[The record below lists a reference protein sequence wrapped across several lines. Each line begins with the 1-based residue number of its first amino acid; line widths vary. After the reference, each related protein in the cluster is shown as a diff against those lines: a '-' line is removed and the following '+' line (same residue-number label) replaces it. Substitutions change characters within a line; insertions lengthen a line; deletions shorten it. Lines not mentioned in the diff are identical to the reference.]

1 VILSDLSVKRPVFAT
16 VINLLIITFGI
27 VAFLMLPLREYPD
40 IDPPIVNISTNYP
53 GASAAIVETKIT
65 QLLED
70 RISGVEGVKTIN
82 SNSRVGRSSIT
93 IEFNLDRDIDAATN
107 DVRDRISRALNNLP
121 EQAEPPEVSKANDDE
136 NVIVW
141 FVLQSE
147 TMSTLE
153 LTDYANR
160 YIVDRF
166 AVVDG
171 VARVQVGGGRTY
183 AMKIRLNRVSM
194 AARNI
199 TVQDIESTLRDENV
213 ELPAGRIESID
224 RDFSIRVERSYLS
237 EQDFANM
244 VISHSQSNTEGSAN
258 GSSQNNAQSKS
269 VVRLGDVAEVFIGA
283 QDDENMF
290 RGNGKNMVGLGVIKQ
305 SKANTLDVVKSAR
318 KEMVTIRSSL
328 PIGTTIT
335 NSYDSSVFIQ
345 GSIDEV
351 YNTLIIA
358 MLMVVLVIFLFLGN
372 VRATLIPAVTV
383 PVALIGSMM
392 ALSWFGFSINLLT
405 LLALV
410 LAIGLVVDDAIVVL
424 ENIYRRIE
432 NGQPPLMAAYEG
444 GREVAFAVIAT
455 TLVLVAVFVPL
466 VFLSGNMGRLFT
478 EFAIAI
484 AAAVVFSSLTA
495 LSLTPMLCSKMLK
508 HKERSSSFGQKLDH
522 AFSRF
527 EAAYG
532 RALKNSIQ
540 QPLLIIL
547 VLALS
552 LAAVFLLFNKLPAE
566 YTPKEDRGN
575 FFLIMQGA
583 EGASHESNVKNMHKI
598 EEKLLGYQEQGEL
611 DRVLVRVPGFGGTG
625 GIAIVGLPQWDKRS
639 IDTFSFIN
647 KINGDV
653 QSVTDVRAF
662 AIMRRGIGGGGGSNA
677 PVSFVLQ
684 GNTFAELAQWRDILI
699 TEAQKNP
706 NLSNI
711 NSDYQETYPQ
721 LLVQI
726 DRERAYDLGVP
737 VGDIA
742 ETLETM
748 LGQRRVTTFVDRGEE
763 YDVIVEGDEKQFQSP
778 ADIDNLYVRSRTTD
792 KLIPLSNLLNI
803 GENATSSKLNRY
815 NRLRS
820 ITITANLADG
830 YALGEALDFLVD
842 VTKNKLPEHVQIDYK
857 GESLLLK
864 ESGSSILFV
873 FLLALLITYLVL
885 AAQFESFIHPFV
897 ILLTVPLA
905 LVGALAGL
913 ELMGMSLNI
922 YSQIGIVMLIGLAAK
937 NGILI
942 VEFANQ
948 LRDKGIAFEEAL
960 ISASQQRLRPIVMTT
975 FTTVT
980 SAIPL
985 VLAVGPGAESR
996 MVIGVVIFA
1005 GVSLASVFTLFIVPG
1020 AYYWLCR
1027 NTGSPQA
1034 ISDEIDQLEQGSN
1047 Y

>member
-1 VILSDLSVKRPVFAT
+1 MILSDLSVKRPVFAT

-40 IDPPIVNISTNYP
+40 IDPPIVSITTAYP

-65 QLLED
+65 QVLED

-82 SNSRVGRSSIT
+82 SNSRVGRSNIT
-93 IEFNLDRDIDAATN
+93 IEFDLNRDIDAATN
-107 DVRDRISRALNNLP
+107 DVRDRISRALRSLP
-121 EQAEPPEVSKANDDE
+121 EQADPPQVFKANDDE

-147 TMSTLE
+147 TMTTLE

-171 VARVQVGGGRTY
+171 VARVRVGGGRTY
-183 AMKIRLNRVSM
+183 AMKILLNRQAM

-199 TVQDIESTLRDENV
+199 TVDDIESTLREENI

-224 RDFSIRVERSYLS
+224 RDFSIRVERSYLT

-244 VISHSQSNTEGSAN
+244 VISRSD
-258 GSSQNNAQSKS
+258 NNAL
-269 VVRLGDVAEVFIGA
+269 VRLSDVAQVFVGA

-305 SKANTLDVVKSAR
+305 SKANTLEVVKLAR
-318 KEMVTIRSSL
+318 KEMLAIRDAL
-328 PIGTTIT
+328 PMGTTIT

-358 MLMVVLVIFLFLGN
+358 MLMVILVIFLFLGN
-372 VRATLIPAVTV
+372 VRATLIPAITV

-432 NGQPPLMAAYEG
+432 QGQTPLLAAYHG

-466 VFLSGNMGRLFT
+466 VFLSGNVGRLFT

-495 LSLTPMLCSKMLK
+495 LSLTPMMCSKMLK
-508 HKERSSSFGQKLDH
+508 HRERSSSFGQVLDKGF
-522 AFSRF
+522 ARI

-532 RALKNSIQ
+532 RALSQSIH
-540 QPLLIIL
+540 QPVLIVLIL
-547 VLALS
+547 AVALF
-552 LAAVFLLFNKLPAE
+552 AVQMLFKQLPTE

-575 FFLIMQGA
+575 MFLIMQGA
-583 EGASHESNVKNMHKI
+583 EGASYENNVKNMQQI
-598 EEKLLGYQEQGEL
+598 EEKLLAYQARGDL
-611 DRVLVRVPGFGGTG
+611 DRVIVRVPGFGGTG
-625 GIAIVGLPQWDKRS
+625 GIAIIGMPDWGERN
-639 IDTFSFIN
+639 IGTFEFIN
-647 KINGDV
+647 KINAEM
-653 QSVTDVRAF
+653 QSITDVRAF
-662 AIMRRGIGGGGGSNA
+662 ALMRRGIGGGGGSNA

-684 GNTFAELAQWRDILI
+684 GNTYSELARWRDIVI
-699 TEAQKNP
+699 KEAQKNP
-706 NLSNI
+706 NLSAI
-711 NSDYQETYPQ
+711 NSDYKETYPQ
-721 LLVQI
+721 LMVQI
-726 DRERAYDLGVP
+726 DRDRAYDLGVP

-742 ETLETM
+742 KTLETM

-763 YDVIVEGDEKQFQSP
+763 YDVVVEGDETQYSSP
-778 ADIDNLYVRSRTTD
+778 ADIDNVYVRSRTSNE
-792 KLIPLSNLLNI
+792 LIPLANLLTVS
-803 GENATSSKLNRY
+803 ENATSSRLNRY

-820 ITITANLADG
+820 VTITANLADG
-830 YALGEALDFLVD
+830 YALGDALDFLND
-842 VTKNKLPEHVQIDYK
+842 VVAANLPEEVQIDYK
-857 GESLLLK
+857 GQSLLLK
-864 ESGSSILFV
+864 DSGNSMLMV

-885 AAQFESFIHPFV
+885 SAQFESFIHPFV

-948 LRDKGIAFEEAL
+948 LRDKGVAFEQAL
-960 ISASQQRLRPIVMTT
+960 IQASQQRLRPIVMTT

-985 VLAVGPGAESR
+985 VLASGPGAESR

-1005 GVSLASVFTLFIVPG
+1005 GVSLASIFTLFIVPG

-1034 ISDEIDQLEQGSN
+1034 IANEITKQEQHETAMK
-1047 Y
+1047 

>member
-1 VILSDLSVKRPVFAT
+1 MILSDLSVKRPVFAT
-16 VINLLIITFGI
+16 VINLLIVTFGI

-40 IDPPIVNISTNYP
+40 IDPPIVNISTNYS

-70 RISGVEGVKTIN
+70 RISGIEGVKTIN

-93 IEFNLDRDIDAATN
+93 IEFNLDRDIDSATN

-121 EQAEPPEVSKANDDE
+121 EQADPPEVSKANDDE
-136 NVIVW
+136 STIVW
-141 FVLQSE
+141 FVLQSD

-171 VARVQVGGGRTY
+171 VARIQVGGGRTY
-183 AMKIRLNRVSM
+183 AMKIRLNRASM

-199 TVQDIESTLRDENV
+199 TVQDIESTLRDENI

-237 EQDFANM
+237 EQDFASM
-244 VISHSQSNTEGSAN
+244 VINHSETN
-258 GSSQNNAQSKS
+258 S
-269 VVRLGDVAEVFIGA
+269 VVRLGDVAEVFVGA

-305 SKANTLDVVKSAR
+305 SKANTLDVVRAAR
-318 KEMVTIRSSL
+318 NEMIAIRSSL
-328 PIGTTIT
+328 PVGTTIT

-358 MLMVVLVIFLFLGN
+358 MMMVVLVIFLFLGN
-372 VRATLIPAVTV
+372 VRATLIPAITV

-432 NGQPPLMAAYEG
+432 NGQTPLMAAYEG
-444 GREVAFAVIAT
+444 GREVAFAVVAT

-495 LSLTPMLCSKMLK
+495 LSLTPMMCSKMLK
-508 HKERSSSFGQKLDH
+508 HRERSSSFGQKLDR
-522 AFSRF
+522 AFARI

-532 RALKNSIQ
+532 RALANSIH
-540 QPLLIIL
+540 QPILILL

-552 LAAVFLLFNKLPAE
+552 LGAVFLLFNKLPSE

-583 EGASHESNVKNMHKI
+583 EGASYESNVKNMHKI

-625 GIAIVGLPQWDKRS
+625 GIAIVGLPEWDKRS
-639 IDTFSFIN
+639 VDTFSFIN
-647 KINGDV
+647 KINRDV

-684 GNTFAELAQWRDILI
+684 GNTFEELAQWRDILI
-699 TEAQKNP
+699 SEAQKNP

-763 YDVIVEGDEKQFQSP
+763 YDVIVEGDEKQYQSP
-778 ADIDNLYVRSRTTD
+778 TDIDNLYVRSRTTN

-803 GENATSSKLNRY
+803 GENATSSRLNRY

-820 ITITANLADG
+820 ITVTANLADG
-830 YALGEALDFLVD
+830 YALGDALDFLVD
-842 VTKNKLPEHVQIDYK
+842 VTKNKLPEHVQVDYK

-864 ESGSSILFV
+864 ESGNSILFV

-913 ELMGMSLNI
+913 DLMGMSLNI

-960 ISASQQRLRPIVMTT
+960 ISAAQQRLRPIVMTT

-1005 GVSLASVFTLFIVPG
+1005 GVSLASMFTLFIVPG

-1027 NTGSPQA
+1027 KTGSPQA
-1034 ISDEIDQLEQGSN
+1034 IANQIAKQEAQQGH
-1047 Y
+1047 

>member
-1 VILSDLSVKRPVFAT
+1 MILSDLSVKRPVFAT

-40 IDPPIVNISTNYP
+40 IDPPVVNISTSYP

-65 QLLED
+65 KLLED

-93 IEFNLDRDIDAATN
+93 IEFNLDRNIDAATN
-107 DVRDRISRALNNLP
+107 DVRDRVSRALNNLP
-121 EQAEPPEVSKANDDE
+121 EQSEPPEVSKANDDE

-141 FVLQSE
+141 FVLQSD
-147 TMSTLE
+147 TMSSLE

-183 AMKIRLNRVSM
+183 AMKIRLNRASM
-194 AARNI
+194 AARSI
-199 TVQDIESTLRDENV
+199 TVQDIESTLRDENI
-213 ELPAGRIESID
+213 ELPAGRIESVD

-244 VISHSQSNTEGSAN
+244 VITHSD
-258 GSSQNNAQSKS
+258 SKS
-269 VVRLGDVAEVFIGA
+269 LVRLGDVAQVFVGA

-305 SKANTLDVVKSAR
+305 SKANTLEVVKSAR
-318 KEMVTIRSSL
+318 KEMITIRDSL
-328 PIGTTIT
+328 PVGTTIT

-358 MLMVVLVIFLFLGN
+358 MMMVVLVIFLFLGN
-372 VRATLIPAVTV
+372 VRATLIPAITV

-432 NGQPPLMAAYEG
+432 KGQTPLMAAYEG
-444 GREVAFAVIAT
+444 GREVAFAVVAT

-466 VFLSGNMGRLFT
+466 VFLSGNVGRLFT

-495 LSLTPMLCSKMLK
+495 LSLTPMMCSKMLK
-508 HKERSSSFGQKLDH
+508 HRERSSSFGQILDRVF
-522 AFSRF
+522 ARI
-527 EAAYG
+527 EAGYG
-532 RALKNSIQ
+532 RALANAIH
-540 QPLLIIL
+540 QPMLIII
-547 VLALS
+547 VLTLS
-552 LAAVFLLFNKLPAE
+552 LGAVYLLFNKVPSE

-583 EGASHESNVKNMHKI
+583 EGASYESNVKNMHQI
-598 EEKLLGYQEQGEL
+598 EEKLLDYQEQGEL
-611 DRVLVRVPGFGGTG
+611 DRVLVRVPGFGGSG
-625 GIAIVGLPQWDKRS
+625 GIAIVGLPEWDKRS
-639 IDTFSFIN
+639 VDTFSFIN
-647 KINGDV
+647 KINREV

-662 AIMRRGIGGGGGSNA
+662 AIMRRGIRGGGGSNE

-684 GNTFAELAQWRDILI
+684 GNTFEELAQWRDILI
-699 TEAQKNP
+699 TEAEKNP

-711 NSDYQETYPQ
+711 NSDYKETYPQ

-742 ETLETM
+742 KTLETM

-778 ADIDNLYVRSRTTD
+778 TDIDNLYVRSRTTN
-792 KLIPLSNLLNI
+792 KLIPLANLLNI
-803 GENATSSKLNRY
+803 AENATSSRLNRY

-820 ITITANLADG
+820 ITITANLVDG
-830 YALGEALDFLVD
+830 YALGDALNFLVD
-842 VTKNKLPEHVQIDYK
+842 VTKNKLPEHVQVAYK

-864 ESGSSILFV
+864 ESGNSILFV

-885 AAQFESFIHPFV
+885 AAQFESFVHPFV

-905 LVGALAGL
+905 LVGALTGL

-948 LRDKGIAFEEAL
+948 LRDKGVAFEEAL
-960 ISASQQRLRPIVMTT
+960 ISAAQQRLRPIVMTT
-975 FTTVT
+975 FTSVT

-1005 GVSLASVFTLFIVPG
+1005 GVSLASMFTLFIVPG
-1020 AYYWLCR
+1020 AYYWLCK

-1034 ISDEIDQLEQGSN
+1034 IANEIGELEQQVLPKAQLK
-1047 Y
+1047 

>member
-16 VINLLIITFGI
+16 VLNLLIITFGI

-40 IDPPIVNISTNYP
+40 IDPPIVNISTSYP
-53 GASAAIVETKIT
+53 GASSAIVETKIT

-70 RISGVEGVKTIN
+70 RISGIEGVKTIN

-121 EQAEPPEVSKANDDE
+121 EQADPPEVSKANDDE
-136 NVIVW
+136 SVIVW

-147 TMSTLE
+147 IMSTLE

-171 VARVQVGGGRTY
+171 VARVRVGGGRIY
-183 AMKIRLNRVSM
+183 AMKIRLNRASM
-194 AARNI
+194 AARDI

-213 ELPAGRIESID
+213 ELPAGRIESVD
-224 RDFSIRVERSYLS
+224 RDFSIRVERSYLT

-244 VISHSQSNTEGSAN
+244 VINHSE
-258 GSSQNNAQSKS
+258 SKS

-305 SKANTLDVVKSAR
+305 SKANTLDVVKTAR
-318 KEMVTIRSSL
+318 KEMIAIRDSL
-328 PIGTTIT
+328 PVGTTIT

-432 NGQPPLMAAYEG
+432 NGQAPLMAAYEG

-495 LSLTPMLCSKMLK
+495 LSLTPMMCSKMLK
-508 HKERSSSFGQKLDH
+508 HRERSSSFGQKLDR
-522 AFSRF
+522 AFARF

-532 RALKNSIQ
+532 RALASSIH
-540 QPLLIIL
+540 QPLLIVL
-547 VLALS
+547 VLGLS
-552 LAAVFLLFNKLPAE
+552 LAAVFLLFNKLPSE

-583 EGASHESNVKNMHKI
+583 EGASYESNVKNMHKI
-598 EEKLLGYQEQGEL
+598 EEKLLGYQAEGEL
-611 DRVLVRVPGFGGTG
+611 DRVLVRVPGFGGSG
-625 GIAIVGLPQWDKRS
+625 GIAIVGLPEWDKRS

-647 KINGDV
+647 KINRDV
-653 QSVTDVRAF
+653 QNVTDVRAF

-684 GNTFAELAQWRDILI
+684 GNTFEELAQWRDILI

-711 NSDYQETYPQ
+711 NSDYKETYPQ

-742 ETLETM
+742 QTLETM
-748 LGQRRVTTFVDRGEE
+748 LGQRRVTSFVDRGEE
-763 YDVIVEGDEKQFQSP
+763 YDVIVEGDETQFQSP
-778 ADIDNLYVRSRTTD
+778 TDIDNLYVRSRTTE
-792 KLIPLSNLLNI
+792 KLIPLANLLTI
-803 GENATSSKLNRY
+803 AENATSSRLNRY

-820 ITITANLADG
+820 ITVTANLADG
-830 YALGEALDFLVD
+830 YALGDALDFLVD
-842 VTKNKLPEHVQIDYK
+842 VTKNKLPEHVQVDYK

-864 ESGSSILFV
+864 ESGNSILFV

-948 LRDKGIAFEEAL
+948 LRDRGIAFEEAL
-960 ISASQQRLRPIVMTT
+960 ISAAQQRLRPIVMTT

-1005 GVSLASVFTLFIVPG
+1005 GVSLASIFTLFIVPG

-1034 ISDEIDQLEQGSN
+1034 IANEIEKAEQLGVSESPL
-1047 Y
+1047 

>member
-1 VILSDLSVKRPVFAT
+1 MILSDLSVKRPVFAT

-40 IDPPIVNISTNYP
+40 IDPPIVSITTAYP

-65 QLLED
+65 QVLED

-82 SNSRVGRSSIT
+82 SNSRVGRSNIT
-93 IEFNLDRDIDAATN
+93 IEFDLNRDIDAATN
-107 DVRDRISRALNNLP
+107 DVRDRISRALRSLP
-121 EQAEPPEVSKANDDE
+121 EQADPPQVFKANDDE

-147 TMSTLE
+147 TMTTLE

-171 VARVQVGGGRTY
+171 VARVRVGGGRTY
-183 AMKIRLNRVSM
+183 AMKILLNRSAM

-199 TVQDIESTLRDENV
+199 TVDDIESTLREENI

-224 RDFSIRVERSYLS
+224 RDFSIRVERSYLT

-244 VISHSQSNTEGSAN
+244 VISRSD
-258 GSSQNNAQSKS
+258 NNAL
-269 VVRLGDVAEVFIGA
+269 VRLSDVAQVFVGA

-305 SKANTLDVVKSAR
+305 SKANTLEVVKLAR
-318 KEMVTIRSSL
+318 KEMLAIRDAL
-328 PIGTTIT
+328 PMGTTIT

-358 MLMVVLVIFLFLGN
+358 MLMVILVIFLFLGN
-372 VRATLIPAVTV
+372 VRATLIPAITV

-432 NGQPPLMAAYEG
+432 QGQTPLLAAYHG

-466 VFLSGNMGRLFT
+466 VFLSGNVGRLFT

-495 LSLTPMLCSKMLK
+495 LSLTPMMCSKMLK
-508 HKERSSSFGQKLDH
+508 HRERSSSFGQVLDKGF
-522 AFSRF
+522 ARI

-532 RALKNSIQ
+532 RALSQSIH
-540 QPLLIIL
+540 QPVLIVLIL
-547 VLALS
+547 AVALF
-552 LAAVFLLFNKLPAE
+552 AVQMLFKQLPTE

-575 FFLIMQGA
+575 MFLIMQGA
-583 EGASHESNVKNMHKI
+583 EGASYENNVKNMQQI
-598 EEKLLGYQEQGEL
+598 EEKLLAYQARGDL
-611 DRVLVRVPGFGGTG
+611 DRVIVRVPGFGGTG
-625 GIAIVGLPQWDKRS
+625 GIAIIGMPDWGERN
-639 IDTFSFIN
+639 IGTFEFIN
-647 KINGDV
+647 KINAEM
-653 QSVTDVRAF
+653 QSITDVRAF
-662 AIMRRGIGGGGGSNA
+662 ALMRRGIGGGGGSNA

-684 GNTFAELAQWRDILI
+684 GNTYSELARWRDIVI
-699 TEAQKNP
+699 KEAQKNP
-706 NLSNI
+706 NLSAI
-711 NSDYQETYPQ
+711 NSDYKETYPQ
-721 LLVQI
+721 LMVQI
-726 DRERAYDLGVP
+726 DRDRAYDLGVP

-742 ETLETM
+742 KTLETM

-763 YDVIVEGDEKQFQSP
+763 YDVVVEGDETQYSSP
-778 ADIDNLYVRSRTTD
+778 ADIDNVYVRSRTSNE
-792 KLIPLSNLLNI
+792 LIPLANLLTVS
-803 GENATSSKLNRY
+803 ENATSSRLNRY

-820 ITITANLADG
+820 VTITANLADG
-830 YALGEALDFLVD
+830 YALGDALDFLND
-842 VTKNKLPEHVQIDYK
+842 VVAANLPEEVQIDYK
-857 GESLLLK
+857 GQSLLLK
-864 ESGSSILFV
+864 DSGNSMLMV

-885 AAQFESFIHPFV
+885 SAQFESFIHPFV

-948 LRDKGIAFEEAL
+948 LRDKGVAFEQAL
-960 ISASQQRLRPIVMTT
+960 IQASQQRLRPIVMTT

-985 VLAVGPGAESR
+985 VLASGPGAESR

-1005 GVSLASVFTLFIVPG
+1005 GVSLASIFTLFIVPG

-1034 ISDEIDQLEQGSN
+1034 IANEITKQEQHEAAMK
-1047 Y
+1047 

>member
-93 IEFNLDRDIDAATN
+93 IEFNLDRNIDAATN

-121 EQAEPPEVSKANDDE
+121 EQADPPEVSKANDDE

-171 VARVQVGGGRTY
+171 VARIQVGGGRTY
-183 AMKIRLNRVSM
+183 AMKIRLNRASM

-199 TVQDIESTLRDENV
+199 TVQDIERTLREENV
-213 ELPAGRIESID
+213 ELPAGRIESVD

-244 VISHSQSNTEGSAN
+244 VIDRSE
-258 GSSQNNAQSKS
+258 NNSL
-269 VVRLGDVAEVFIGA
+269 VRLGDVAEVFIGA

-305 SKANTLDVVKSAR
+305 SKGNTLDVVKSAR
-318 KEMVTIRSSL
+318 KEMFAIRNTL
-328 PIGTTIT
+328 PVGTTIT
-335 NSYDSSVFIQ
+335 NSYDSSIFIQ

-372 VRATLIPAVTV
+372 VRATLIPAITV

-432 NGQPPLMAAYEG
+432 NGQTPLMAAYEG
-444 GREVAFAVIAT
+444 GREVAFAVVAT

-484 AAAVVFSSLTA
+484 AAAVIFSSLTA
-495 LSLTPMLCSKMLK
+495 LSLTPMMCSKMLK
-508 HKERSSSFGQKLDH
+508 HRERSSSFGQKLDR
-522 AFSRF
+522 AFARF
-527 EAAYG
+527 EASYG
-532 RALKNSIQ
+532 RALKSSIH
-540 QPLLIIL
+540 QPMLIVL
-547 VLALS
+547 VLSLA
-552 LAAVFLLFNKLPAE
+552 LAAVFLLFNKLPSE
-566 YTPKEDRGN
+566 YAPKEDRGN
-575 FFLIMQGA
+575 FFLMMQSA
-583 EGASHESNVKNMHKI
+583 EGASYENNIKNMYKI
-598 EEKLLGYQEQGEL
+598 EEKLLGYQVEGEL
-611 DRVLVRVPGFGGTG
+611 ERVLVRVPGFGGIG
-625 GIAIVGLPQWDKRS
+625 GIAIVGLPEWGERS

-647 KINGDV
+647 KINGDM

-662 AIMRRGIGGGGGSNA
+662 AIMRRGIGGGGDGNS

-684 GNTFAELAQWRDILI
+684 GNTFEELAQWRDILI

-711 NSDYQETYPQ
+711 NSDYKETYPQ

-742 ETLETM
+742 KTLETM

-763 YDVIVEGDEKQFQSP
+763 YDVIIEGDERQFQSP
-778 ADIDNLYVRSRTTD
+778 TDIDNLYVRSRTTD
-792 KLIPLSNLLNI
+792 KLIPLASVLNI
-803 GENATSSKLNRY
+803 GENATSSRLNRY

-820 ITITANLADG
+820 ITVTANLVDG
-830 YALGEALDFLVD
+830 YALGDALDFLVD
-842 VTKNKLPEHVQIDYK
+842 VTENKLPEHVQVDYK

-905 LVGALAGL
+905 LVGALLGL
-913 ELMGMSLNI
+913 ELMGMSVNI

-985 VLAVGPGAESR
+985 VFAVGPGAESR

-1005 GVSLASVFTLFIVPG
+1005 GVSLASIFTLFIVPG

-1027 NTGSPQA
+1027 NTGSPKA
-1034 ISDEIDQLEQGSN
+1034 IANEINKAEQQEITKAALK
-1047 Y
+1047 

>member
-93 IEFNLDRDIDAATN
+93 IEFNLDRNIDAATN

-121 EQAEPPEVSKANDDE
+121 EQADPPEVSKANDDE

-171 VARVQVGGGRTY
+171 VARIQVGGGRTY
-183 AMKIRLNRVSM
+183 AMKIRLNRASM

-199 TVQDIESTLRDENV
+199 TVQDIERTLREENV
-213 ELPAGRIESID
+213 ELPAGRIESVD

-244 VISHSQSNTEGSAN
+244 VIDRSE
-258 GSSQNNAQSKS
+258 NNSL
-269 VVRLGDVAEVFIGA
+269 VRLGDVAEVFIGA

-305 SKANTLDVVKSAR
+305 SKGNTLDVVKSAR
-318 KEMVTIRSSL
+318 KEMFAIRNTL
-328 PIGTTIT
+328 PVGTTIT
-335 NSYDSSVFIQ
+335 NSYDSSIFIQ

-372 VRATLIPAVTV
+372 VRATLIPAITV

-432 NGQPPLMAAYEG
+432 NGQTPLMAAYEG
-444 GREVAFAVIAT
+444 GREVAFAVVAT

-484 AAAVVFSSLTA
+484 AAAVIFSSLTA
-495 LSLTPMLCSKMLK
+495 LSLTPMMCSKMLK
-508 HKERSSSFGQKLDH
+508 HRERSSSFGQKLDR
-522 AFSRF
+522 AFARF
-527 EAAYG
+527 EASYG
-532 RALKNSIQ
+532 RALKSSIH
-540 QPLLIIL
+540 QPMLIVL
-547 VLALS
+547 VLSLA
-552 LAAVFLLFNKLPAE
+552 LAAVFLLFNKLPSE
-566 YTPKEDRGN
+566 YAPKEDRGN
-575 FFLIMQGA
+575 FFLMMQSA
-583 EGASHESNVKNMHKI
+583 EGASYENNIKNMYKI
-598 EEKLLGYQEQGEL
+598 EEKLLGYQVEGEL
-611 DRVLVRVPGFGGTG
+611 ERVLVRVPGFGGSG
-625 GIAIVGLPQWDKRS
+625 GIAIVGLPEWGERS

-647 KINGDV
+647 KINGDM

-662 AIMRRGIGGGGGSNA
+662 AIMRRGIGGGGDGNS

-684 GNTFAELAQWRDILI
+684 GNTFEELAQWRDILI

-711 NSDYQETYPQ
+711 NSDYKETYPQ

-742 ETLETM
+742 KTLETM

-763 YDVIVEGDEKQFQSP
+763 YDVIIEGDERQFQSP
-778 ADIDNLYVRSRTTD
+778 TDIDNLYVRSRTTD
-792 KLIPLSNLLNI
+792 KLIPLASVLNI
-803 GENATSSKLNRY
+803 GENATSSRLNRY

-820 ITITANLADG
+820 ITVTANLVDG
-830 YALGEALDFLVD
+830 YALGDALDFLVD
-842 VTKNKLPEHVQIDYK
+842 VTENKLPEHVQVDYK

-905 LVGALAGL
+905 LVGALLGL
-913 ELMGMSLNI
+913 ELMGMSVNI

-985 VLAVGPGAESR
+985 VFAVGPGAESR

-1005 GVSLASVFTLFIVPG
+1005 GVSLASIFTLFIVPG

-1027 NTGSPQA
+1027 NTGSPKA
-1034 ISDEIDQLEQGSN
+1034 IANEINKAEQQEITKAALK
-1047 Y
+1047 

>member
-16 VINLLIITFGI
+16 VLNLLIITFGI

-40 IDPPIVNISTNYP
+40 IDPPVVNIVTSYP
-53 GASAAIVETKIT
+53 GASSAIVETKIT

-70 RISGVEGVKTIN
+70 RISGIEGVKTIN

-136 NVIVW
+136 SVIVW

-147 TMSTLE
+147 TMSTLA

-171 VARVQVGGGRTY
+171 VARVRVGGGRIY
-183 AMKIRLNRVSM
+183 AMKIRLNRASM
-194 AARNI
+194 AARDI
-199 TVQDIESTLRDENV
+199 TVQDIERTLRDENV

-224 RDFSIRVERSYLS
+224 RDFSIRVERSYLT

-244 VISHSQSNTEGSAN
+244 VINHSE
-258 GSSQNNAQSKS
+258 SKS
-269 VVRLGDVAEVFIGA
+269 VVRLGDVADVFIGA

-305 SKANTLDVVKSAR
+305 SKANTLDVVKTAR
-318 KEMVTIRSSL
+318 EEMIAIRDSL
-328 PIGTTIT
+328 PVGTTIT

-432 NGQPPLMAAYEG
+432 NGQSPLMAAYEG
-444 GREVAFAVIAT
+444 GREVAFAVVAT

-495 LSLTPMLCSKMLK
+495 LSLTPMMCSKMLK
-508 HKERSSSFGQKLDH
+508 HRERSSSFGQKLDR
-522 AFSRF
+522 AFARF

-532 RALKNSIQ
+532 RALASSIH
-540 QPLLIIL
+540 QPLLIVL
-547 VLALS
+547 VLGLS
-552 LAAVFLLFNKLPAE
+552 LTAVFLLFNKLPSE

-583 EGASHESNVKNMHKI
+583 EGASYESNVKNMHEI
-598 EEKLLGYQEQGEL
+598 EEKLLGYQAEGEL
-611 DRVLVRVPGFGGTG
+611 DRVLVRVPGFGGSG
-625 GIAIVGLPQWDKRS
+625 GIAIVGLPEWDKRS

-647 KINGDV
+647 KINRDV
-653 QSVTDVRAF
+653 QNVTDVRAF

-684 GNTFAELAQWRDILI
+684 GNTFEELAQWRDILI

-711 NSDYQETYPQ
+711 NSDYKETYPQ

-742 ETLETM
+742 QTLETM
-748 LGQRRVTTFVDRGEE
+748 LGQRRVTSFVDRGEE

-778 ADIDNLYVRSRTTD
+778 TDIDNLYVRSRTTD
-792 KLIPLSNLLNI
+792 KLIPLANLLNI
-803 GENATSSKLNRY
+803 GENATSSRLNRY

-820 ITITANLADG
+820 ITVTANLADG
-830 YALGEALDFLVD
+830 YALGDALDFLVD
-842 VTKNKLPEHVQIDYK
+842 VTKNKLPEHVQVDYK

-864 ESGSSILFV
+864 ESGNSILFV

-905 LVGALAGL
+905 LVGALTGL

-948 LRDKGIAFEEAL
+948 LRDKGLAFEEAL
-960 ISASQQRLRPIVMTT
+960 ISAAQQRLRPIVMTT

-1005 GVSLASVFTLFIVPG
+1005 GVSLASIFTLFIVPG

-1034 ISDEIDQLEQGSN
+1034 ISNEIEKAEQLGV
-1047 Y
+1047 

>member
-1 VILSDLSVKRPVFAT
+1 MILSDLSVKRPVFAT
-16 VINLLIITFGI
+16 VLNLLIITFGI

-40 IDPPIVNISTNYP
+40 IDPPIVNISTSYP

-70 RISGVEGVKTIN
+70 RISGIEGVKTIN

-121 EQAEPPEVSKANDDE
+121 EQSDPPEVSKANDDE
-136 NVIVW
+136 SVIVW

-147 TMSTLE
+147 TMSTLA

-171 VARVQVGGGRTY
+171 VARVRVGGGRTY
-183 AMKIRLNRVSM
+183 AMKIRLNRASM
-194 AARNI
+194 AARDI
-199 TVQDIESTLRDENV
+199 TVQDIERTLRDENV

-224 RDFSIRVERSYLS
+224 RDFSIRVERSYLT

-244 VISHSQSNTEGSAN
+244 VVDHSE
-258 GSSQNNAQSKS
+258 SKS

-290 RGNGKNMVGLGVIKQ
+290 RGNGRNMVGLGVIKQ
-305 SKANTLDVVKSAR
+305 SKANTLDVVKTAR
-318 KEMVTIRSSL
+318 KEMIAIRDSL
-328 PIGTTIT
+328 PVGTTIT

-383 PVALIGSMM
+383 PVALVGSMM

-432 NGQPPLMAAYEG
+432 KGQTPLMAAYEG

-495 LSLTPMLCSKMLK
+495 LSLTPMMCSKMLK
-508 HKERSSSFGQKLDH
+508 HRERSSSFGQKLDR
-522 AFSRF
+522 AFARF

-532 RALKNSIQ
+532 RALASSIH
-540 QPLLIIL
+540 QPLLIVL
-547 VLALS
+547 VLGLS
-552 LAAVFLLFNKLPAE
+552 LAAVFLLFNKLPSE

-583 EGASHESNVKNMHKI
+583 EGASYESNVKNMHKI
-598 EEKLLGYQEQGEL
+598 EEKLLGYQAEGEL
-611 DRVLVRVPGFGGTG
+611 DRVLVRVPGFGGSG
-625 GIAIVGLPQWDKRS
+625 GIAIVGLPEWDKRS

-647 KINGDV
+647 KINRDV

-684 GNTFAELAQWRDILI
+684 GNTFEELAQWRDILI

-711 NSDYQETYPQ
+711 NSDYKETYPQ

-742 ETLETM
+742 QTLETM
-748 LGQRRVTTFVDRGEE
+748 LGQRRVTSFVDRGEE

-778 ADIDNLYVRSRTTD
+778 TDIDNLYVRSRTTD
-792 KLIPLSNLLNI
+792 KLIPLANLLNI
-803 GENATSSKLNRY
+803 GENATSSRLNRY

-820 ITITANLADG
+820 ITVTANLADG
-830 YALGEALDFLVD
+830 YALGDALDFLVD
-842 VTKNKLPEHVQIDYK
+842 VTKNKLPEHVQVDYK

-864 ESGSSILFV
+864 ESGNSILFV

-948 LRDKGIAFEEAL
+948 LRDRGIAFEEAL
-960 ISASQQRLRPIVMTT
+960 ISAAQQRLRPIVMTT

-1005 GVSLASVFTLFIVPG
+1005 GVSLASIFTLFIVPG

-1034 ISDEIDQLEQGSN
+1034 IANEIEKAEQLGVSESSL
-1047 Y
+1047 

>member
-1 VILSDLSVKRPVFAT
+1 MILSDLSVKRPVFAT

-40 IDPPIVNISTNYP
+40 IDPPIVNISTSYP

-70 RISGVEGVKTIN
+70 RISGIEGVKTIN
-82 SNSRVGRSSIT
+82 STSRVGRSSIT

-121 EQAEPPEVSKANDDE
+121 EQSDPPEVSKADDDE

-141 FVLQSE
+141 FVLQSD
-147 TMSTLE
+147 TMSTLQ

-171 VARVQVGGGRTY
+171 VARVRVGGGRTY
-183 AMKIRLNRVSM
+183 AMKIRLNRASM

-199 TVQDIESTLRDENV
+199 TVQDIERTLREENI

-237 EQDFANM
+237 EQDFSNM
-244 VISHSQSNTEGSAN
+244 VISHSKPSSDSNSP
-258 GSSQNNAQSKS
+258 SKS
-269 VVRLGDVAEVFIGA
+269 VVRLGDIAEVFIGA
-283 QDDENMF
+283 EDDENMF
-290 RGNGKNMVGLGVIKQ
+290 RGNGKNMVGLGVLKQ
-305 SKANTLDVVKSAR
+305 SKGNTLEVVKAAR
-318 KEMVTIRSSL
+318 KEMLAIRGTL
-328 PIGTTIT
+328 PVGTTIT

-372 VRATLIPAVTV
+372 VRVTLIPAVTV

-432 NGQPPLMAAYEG
+432 NGQTPLMAAYEG
-444 GREVAFAVIAT
+444 GREVAFAVVAT

-484 AAAVVFSSLTA
+484 AAAVIFSSLTA

-508 HKERSSSFGQKLDH
+508 HRERSSSFGQKLDR
-522 AFSRF
+522 AFARF
-527 EAAYG
+527 EASYG
-532 RALKNSIQ
+532 RALASSIH
-540 QPLLIIL
+540 QPLLIVL
-547 VLALS
+547 VVGLS
-552 LAAVFLLFNKLPAE
+552 LAAVFLLFNKLPSE

-575 FFLIMQGA
+575 FFLIMQSA
-583 EGASHESNVKNMHKI
+583 EGASYENNVKNMHKI
-598 EEKLLGYQEQGEL
+598 EDKLLGYQVAGEL
-611 DRVLVRVPGFGGTG
+611 ERVIVRVPGFGGSG
-625 GIAIVGLPQWDKRS
+625 GIAIVGLPEWDKRS
-639 IDTFSFIN
+639 IDTFSAIN
-647 KINGDV
+647 KINKDM
-653 QSVTDVRAF
+653 QSITDVRAF
-662 AIMRRGIGGGGGSNA
+662 AIMRRGIGGSGGSNE

-684 GNTFAELAQWRDILI
+684 GNTYEELAQWRDILI
-699 TEAQKNP
+699 TQAQKNP

-742 ETLETM
+742 QTLETM

-763 YDVIVEGDEKQFQSP
+763 YDVIVEGDEEQFKSP
-778 ADIDNLYVRSRTTD
+778 SDINNLYVRSRTTE
-792 KLIPLSNLLNI
+792 KLIPLANLLNI
-803 GENATSSKLNRY
+803 DENATSSRLNRY

-830 YALGEALDFLVD
+830 YALGDALDFLVD
-842 VTKNKLPEHVQIDYK
+842 VTQNKLPEHVQIDYK

-864 ESGSSILFV
+864 ESGNSILFV

-913 ELMGMSLNI
+913 EIMGMTLNI

-948 LRDKGIAFEEAL
+948 LRDKGIPFEDAL
-960 ISASQQRLRPIVMTT
+960 INASKQRLRPIVMTT

-985 VLAVGPGAESR
+985 VLAVGPGSESR

-1005 GVSLASVFTLFIVPG
+1005 GVSLASIFTLFIVPG

-1034 ISDEIDQLEQGSN
+1034 IANKIAKAEQQD
-1047 Y
+1047 

>member
-1 VILSDLSVKRPVFAT
+1 MILSDLSVKRPVFAT
-16 VINLLIITFGI
+16 VLNLLIITFGI

-40 IDPPIVNISTNYP
+40 IDPPVVNIVTSYP
-53 GASAAIVETKIT
+53 GASSAIVETKIT

-70 RISGVEGVKTIN
+70 RISGIEGVKTIN

-121 EQAEPPEVSKANDDE
+121 EQADPPEVSKANDDE
-136 NVIVW
+136 SVIVW

-147 TMSTLE
+147 TMSTLA

-171 VARVQVGGGRTY
+171 VARVRVGGGRIY
-183 AMKIRLNRVSM
+183 AMKIRLNRASM
-194 AARNI
+194 AARDI
-199 TVQDIESTLRDENV
+199 TVQDIERTLRDENV

-224 RDFSIRVERSYLS
+224 RDFSIRVERSYLT

-244 VISHSQSNTEGSAN
+244 VINHSE
-258 GSSQNNAQSKS
+258 SKS

-305 SKANTLDVVKSAR
+305 SKANTLDVVKTAR
-318 KEMVTIRSSL
+318 EEMIAIRDSL
-328 PIGTTIT
+328 PVGTTIT

-432 NGQPPLMAAYEG
+432 NGQSPLMAAYEG
-444 GREVAFAVIAT
+444 GREVAFAVVAT

-495 LSLTPMLCSKMLK
+495 LSLTPMMCSKMLR
-508 HKERSSSFGQKLDH
+508 HRERSSSFGQKLDR
-522 AFSRF
+522 AFARF

-532 RALKNSIQ
+532 RALANSIH
-540 QPLLIIL
+540 QPLLIVL
-547 VLALS
+547 VLGLS
-552 LAAVFLLFNKLPAE
+552 LTAVFLLFNKLPSE

-583 EGASHESNVKNMHKI
+583 EGASYESNVKNMHKI
-598 EEKLLGYQEQGEL
+598 EEKLLGYQAEGEL
-611 DRVLVRVPGFGGTG
+611 DRVLVRVPGFGGSG
-625 GIAIVGLPQWDKRS
+625 GIAIVGLPEWDKRS

-647 KINGDV
+647 KINRDV
-653 QSVTDVRAF
+653 QNVTDVRAF

-684 GNTFAELAQWRDILI
+684 GNTFEELAQWRDILI

-711 NSDYQETYPQ
+711 NSDYKETYPQ

-742 ETLETM
+742 QTLETM
-748 LGQRRVTTFVDRGEE
+748 LGQRRVTSFVDRGEE

-778 ADIDNLYVRSRTTD
+778 TDIDNLYVRSRTTD
-792 KLIPLSNLLNI
+792 KLIPLANLLNI
-803 GENATSSKLNRY
+803 GENATSSRLNRY

-820 ITITANLADG
+820 ITVTANLADG
-830 YALGEALDFLVD
+830 YALGDALDFLND
-842 VTKNKLPEHVQIDYK
+842 VTKNKLPEHVQVDYK

-864 ESGSSILFV
+864 ESGNSILFV

-905 LVGALAGL
+905 LVGALTGL

-948 LRDKGIAFEEAL
+948 LRDKGLAFEEAL
-960 ISASQQRLRPIVMTT
+960 ISAAQQRLRPIVMTT

-1005 GVSLASVFTLFIVPG
+1005 GVSLASIFTLFIVPG

-1034 ISDEIDQLEQGSN
+1034 IANEIEKAEQIRV
-1047 Y
+1047 

>member
-70 RISGVEGVKTIN
+70 RISGVEGVKAIN

-121 EQAEPPEVSKANDDE
+121 EQADPPEVSKANDDE

-147 TMSTLE
+147 TMSTLA

-171 VARVQVGGGRTY
+171 VARIRVGGGRTY
-183 AMKIRLNRVSM
+183 AMKIRLNRASM

-199 TVQDIESTLRDENV
+199 TLQDIERTLRDENV
-213 ELPAGRIESID
+213 ELPAGRIESVD
-224 RDFSIRVERSYLS
+224 RDFSIRVERSYLT
-237 EQDFANM
+237 EQDFSNM
-244 VISHSQSNTEGSAN
+244 VIDRSESNSL
-258 GSSQNNAQSKS
+258 
-269 VVRLGDVAEVFIGA
+269 VRLGDVAEVFIGA

-305 SKANTLDVVKSAR
+305 SKGNTLDVVKSAR
-318 KEMVTIRSSL
+318 KEMIAIRNTL
-328 PIGTTIT
+328 PVGTTIT

-372 VRATLIPAVTV
+372 VRATLIPAITV

-432 NGQPPLMAAYEG
+432 NGQTPLMAAYEG
-444 GREVAFAVIAT
+444 GREVAFAVVAT

-484 AAAVVFSSLTA
+484 AAAVIFSSLTA
-495 LSLTPMLCSKMLK
+495 LSLTPMMCSKMLK
-508 HKERSSSFGQKLDH
+508 HRERSSSFGQKLDR
-522 AFSRF
+522 AFASF
-527 EAAYG
+527 EASYG
-532 RALKNSIQ
+532 RALKSSIH
-540 QPLLIIL
+540 QPMLILL
-547 VLALS
+547 VLGLA
-552 LAAVFLLFNKLPAE
+552 LAAVFLLFNKLPSE

-575 FFLIMQGA
+575 FFLMMQSA
-583 EGASHESNVKNMHKI
+583 EGASYESNVKNMHEI
-598 EEKLLGYQEQGEL
+598 EEKLLAYQAQGEL
-611 DRVLVRVPGFGGTG
+611 DRVLVRVPGFGGSG
-625 GIAIVGLPQWDKRS
+625 GIAIVGLPEWDKRS

-647 KINGDV
+647 KINGDM

-662 AIMRRGIGGGGGSNA
+662 AIMRRGIGGGGGGNN

-684 GNTFAELAQWRDILI
+684 GNTFEELAQWRDILI

-726 DRERAYDLGVP
+726 DRERAYDLGVT

-742 ETLETM
+742 QTLETM

-778 ADIDNLYVRSRTTD
+778 KDIDNLYIRSRTTD
-792 KLIPLSNLLNI
+792 KLIPLASVLNI
-803 GENATSSKLNRY
+803 GENATSSRLNRY

-820 ITITANLADG
+820 ITVTANLTDG
-830 YALGEALDFLVD
+830 YALGDALDFLVD
-842 VTKNKLPEHVQIDYK
+842 VTKNKLPEHVQVDYK

-864 ESGSSILFV
+864 ESGNSIMFV

-1005 GVSLASVFTLFIVPG
+1005 GVSLASIFTLFIVPG

-1034 ISDEIDQLEQGSN
+1034 IANKIEQQS
-1047 Y
+1047 

>member
-27 VAFLMLPLREYPD
+27 VAFMMLPLREYPD
-40 IDPPIVNISTNYP
+40 IDPPIVNISTTYP

-121 EQAEPPEVSKANDDE
+121 EQSEPPEVSKANDDE

-199 TVQDIESTLRDENV
+199 TVQDIEDTLRDENV
-213 ELPAGRIESID
+213 ELPAGRIESVD

-244 VISHSQSNTEGSAN
+244 VITHSQSS
-258 GSSQNNAQSKS
+258 S
-269 VVRLGDVAEVFIGA
+269 VVRLGDVAQVFVGA

-305 SKANTLDVVKSAR
+305 SKGNTLDVVKSAR
-318 KEMVTIRSSL
+318 KEMVAIRDTL

-372 VRATLIPAVTV
+372 VRATLIPAITV
-383 PVALIGSMM
+383 PIALIGSLM

-432 NGQPPLMAAYEG
+432 NGQTPLMAAYEG
-444 GREVAFAVIAT
+444 GREVAFAVVAT

-508 HKERSSSFGQKLDH
+508 HRERSSSFGQKLDN
-522 AFSRF
+522 AFARF

-532 RALKNSIQ
+532 RALKNSIH
-540 QPLLIIL
+540 QPMLIVL
-547 VLALS
+547 VLGLS
-552 LAAVFLLFNKLPAE
+552 LAAVFLLFNKLPSE

-575 FFLIMQGA
+575 FFLIMQSA
-583 EGASHESNVKNMHKI
+583 EGASYENNVKNMHQI
-598 EEKLLGYQEQGEL
+598 EEKLLGYKEEGEL

-647 KINGDV
+647 KINKDV

-684 GNTFAELAQWRDILI
+684 GNTFEELAQWRDILI
-699 TEAQKNP
+699 SEAQKNP

-711 NSDYQETYPQ
+711 NSDYKETYPQ

-763 YDVIVEGDEKQFQSP
+763 YDVIVEGDEKQFKSP
-778 ADIDNLYVRSRTTD
+778 SDIDNLYVRSRTTD
-792 KLIPLSNLLNI
+792 KLIPLANLLNI
-803 GENATSSKLNRY
+803 GENATSSRLNRY

-820 ITITANLADG
+820 ITVTANLADG
-830 YALGEALDFLVD
+830 YALGDALDFLVD
-842 VTKNKLPEHVQIDYK
+842 VTKNKLPEHVQVDYK

-864 ESGSSILFV
+864 ESGNSILFV

-1005 GVSLASVFTLFIVPG
+1005 GVSLASIFTLFIVPG

-1034 ISDEIDQLEQGSN
+1034 IANEIEKLEQQS
-1047 Y
+1047 

>member
-1 VILSDLSVKRPVFAT
+1 MILSDLSVKRPVFAT
-16 VINLLIITFGI
+16 VINLLIVTFGI

-40 IDPPIVNISTNYP
+40 IDPPIVNISTNYS

-70 RISGVEGVKTIN
+70 RISGIEGVKTIN

-93 IEFNLDRDIDAATN
+93 IEFNLDRDIDSATN

-121 EQAEPPEVSKANDDE
+121 EQADPPEVSKANDDE
-136 NVIVW
+136 STIVW
-141 FVLQSE
+141 FVLQSD

-171 VARVQVGGGRTY
+171 VARIQVGGGRTY
-183 AMKIRLNRVSM
+183 AMKIRLNRASM

-199 TVQDIESTLRDENV
+199 TVQDIESTLRDENI

-237 EQDFANM
+237 EQDFASM
-244 VISHSQSNTEGSAN
+244 VINHSETN
-258 GSSQNNAQSKS
+258 S
-269 VVRLGDVAEVFIGA
+269 VVRLGDVAEVFVGA

-305 SKANTLDVVKSAR
+305 SKANTLDVVRAAR
-318 KEMVTIRSSL
+318 NEMIAIRSSL
-328 PIGTTIT
+328 PVGTTIT

-358 MLMVVLVIFLFLGN
+358 MMMVVLVIFLFLGN
-372 VRATLIPAVTV
+372 VRATLIPAITV

-432 NGQPPLMAAYEG
+432 NGQTPLMAAYEG
-444 GREVAFAVIAT
+444 GREVAFAVVAT

-495 LSLTPMLCSKMLK
+495 LSLTPMMCSKMLK
-508 HKERSSSFGQKLDH
+508 HRERSSSFGQKLDR
-522 AFSRF
+522 AFARI

-532 RALKNSIQ
+532 RALANSIH
-540 QPLLIIL
+540 QPILILL

-552 LAAVFLLFNKLPAE
+552 LGAVFLLFNKLPSE

-575 FFLIMQGA
+575 FFLIMKGA
-583 EGASHESNVKNMHKI
+583 EGASYESNVKNMHKI

-625 GIAIVGLPQWDKRS
+625 GIAIVGLPEWDKRS
-639 IDTFSFIN
+639 VDTFSFIN
-647 KINGDV
+647 KINRDV

-684 GNTFAELAQWRDILI
+684 GNTFEELAQWRDILI
-699 TEAQKNP
+699 SEAQKNP

-763 YDVIVEGDEKQFQSP
+763 YDVIVEGDEKQYQSP
-778 ADIDNLYVRSRTTD
+778 TDIDNLYVRSRTTN

-803 GENATSSKLNRY
+803 GENATSSRLNRY

-820 ITITANLADG
+820 ITVTANLADG
-830 YALGEALDFLVD
+830 YALGDALDFLVD
-842 VTKNKLPEHVQIDYK
+842 VTKNKLPEHVQVDYK

-864 ESGSSILFV
+864 ESGNSILFV

-913 ELMGMSLNI
+913 DLMGMSLNI

-960 ISASQQRLRPIVMTT
+960 ISAAQQRLRPIVMTT

-1005 GVSLASVFTLFIVPG
+1005 GVSLASMFTLFIVPG

-1034 ISDEIDQLEQGSN
+1034 ISNQIAKQEAQQGH
-1047 Y
+1047 

>member
-16 VINLLIITFGI
+16 VLNLLIITFGI

-40 IDPPIVNISTNYP
+40 IDPPIVNISTSYP

-70 RISGVEGVKTIN
+70 RISGIEGVKTIN

-121 EQAEPPEVSKANDDE
+121 EQSDPPEVSKANDDE
-136 NVIVW
+136 SVIVW

-147 TMSTLE
+147 TMSTLA

-171 VARVQVGGGRTY
+171 VARVRVGGGRTY
-183 AMKIRLNRVSM
+183 AMKIRLNRASM
-194 AARNI
+194 AARDI
-199 TVQDIESTLRDENV
+199 TVQDIERTLRDENV

-224 RDFSIRVERSYLS
+224 RDFSIRVERSYLT

-244 VISHSQSNTEGSAN
+244 VVDHSE
-258 GSSQNNAQSKS
+258 SKS

-290 RGNGKNMVGLGVIKQ
+290 RGNGRNMVGLGVIKQ
-305 SKANTLDVVKSAR
+305 SKANTLDVVKTAR
-318 KEMVTIRSSL
+318 KEMIAIRDSL
-328 PIGTTIT
+328 PVGTTIT

-383 PVALIGSMM
+383 PVALVGSMM

-432 NGQPPLMAAYEG
+432 KGQTPLMAAYEG

-495 LSLTPMLCSKMLK
+495 LSLTPMMCSKMLK
-508 HKERSSSFGQKLDH
+508 HRERSSSFGQKLDR
-522 AFSRF
+522 AFARF

-532 RALKNSIQ
+532 RALASSIH
-540 QPLLIIL
+540 QPLLIVL
-547 VLALS
+547 VLGLS
-552 LAAVFLLFNKLPAE
+552 LAAVFLLFNKLPSE

-583 EGASHESNVKNMHKI
+583 EGASYESNVKNMHKI
-598 EEKLLGYQEQGEL
+598 EEKLLGYQAEGEL
-611 DRVLVRVPGFGGTG
+611 DRVLVRVPGFGGSG
-625 GIAIVGLPQWDKRS
+625 GIAIVGLPEWDKRS

-647 KINGDV
+647 KINRDV

-684 GNTFAELAQWRDILI
+684 GNTFEELAQWRDILI

-711 NSDYQETYPQ
+711 NSDYKETYPQ

-742 ETLETM
+742 QTLETM
-748 LGQRRVTTFVDRGEE
+748 LGQRRVTSFVDRGEE

-778 ADIDNLYVRSRTTD
+778 TDIDNLYVRSRTTD
-792 KLIPLSNLLNI
+792 KLIPLANLLNI
-803 GENATSSKLNRY
+803 GENATSSRLNRY

-820 ITITANLADG
+820 ITVTANLADG
-830 YALGEALDFLVD
+830 YALGDALDFLVD
-842 VTKNKLPEHVQIDYK
+842 VTKNKLPEHVQVDYK

-864 ESGSSILFV
+864 ESGNSILFV

-948 LRDKGIAFEEAL
+948 LRDRGIAFEEAL
-960 ISASQQRLRPIVMTT
+960 ISAAQQRLRPIVMTT

-1005 GVSLASVFTLFIVPG
+1005 GVSLASIFTLFIVPG

-1034 ISDEIDQLEQGSN
+1034 IANEIEKAEQLGVSESSL
-1047 Y
+1047 

>member
-1 VILSDLSVKRPVFAT
+1 MILSDLSVKRPVFAT
-16 VINLLIITFGI
+16 VLNLLIITFGI

-121 EQAEPPEVSKANDDE
+121 EQADPPEVSKANDDE

-147 TMSTLE
+147 TMSTLA

-171 VARVQVGGGRTY
+171 VARIRVGGGRTY
-183 AMKIRLNRVSM
+183 AMKIRLNRASM

-199 TVQDIESTLRDENV
+199 TVQDIERTLRDENV
-213 ELPAGRIESID
+213 ELPAGRIESVE

-237 EQDFANM
+237 EQDFTNM
-244 VISHSQSNTEGSAN
+244 VIER
-258 GSSQNNAQSKS
+258 SKS
-269 VVRLGDVAEVFIGA
+269 NSLVRLGDVAEVFIGA

-305 SKANTLDVVKSAR
+305 SKANTLEVVKSAR
-318 KEMVTIRSSL
+318 KEMITIRNTL
-328 PIGTTIT
+328 PVGTTIT

-358 MLMVVLVIFLFLGN
+358 MFMVVLVIFLFLGN
-372 VRATLIPAVTV
+372 VRATLIPAITV

-432 NGQPPLMAAYEG
+432 KGQTPLMAAYEG
-444 GREVAFAVIAT
+444 GREVAFAVVAT

-484 AAAVVFSSLTA
+484 AAAVIFSSLTA
-495 LSLTPMLCSKMLK
+495 LSLTPMMCSKMLK
-508 HKERSSSFGQKLDH
+508 HRERSSSFGQKLDR
-522 AFSRF
+522 AFARF
-527 EAAYG
+527 EASYG
-532 RALKNSIQ
+532 RALKSSIH
-540 QPLLIIL
+540 QPILILL
-547 VLALS
+547 VLGLALAS
-552 LAAVFLLFNKLPAE
+552 VFLLFNKLPSE
-566 YTPKEDRGN
+566 YSPKEDRGN
-575 FFLIMQGA
+575 FFLMMQSA
-583 EGASHESNVKNMHKI
+583 EGASYESNVKNMHKI
-598 EEKLLGYQEQGEL
+598 EDKLLAYQAQGEL
-611 DRVLVRVPGFGGTG
+611 DRVLVRVPGFGGSG
-625 GIAIVGLPQWDKRS
+625 GIAIVGLPEWDKRS

-647 KINGDV
+647 KINGDM

-662 AIMRRGIGGGGGSNA
+662 AIMRRGISGGGGGDK

-684 GNTFAELAQWRDILI
+684 GNTFEELVQWRDILI
-699 TEAQKNP
+699 SEAQKNP

-721 LLVQI
+721 LLVKI
-726 DRERAYDLGVP
+726 DRERAYDLGVT

-742 ETLETM
+742 QTLETM

-763 YDVIVEGDEKQFQSP
+763 YDVIVEGDEMQFQSP
-778 ADIDNLYVRSRTTD
+778 ADIDNLYIRSRTTD
-792 KLIPLSNLLNI
+792 KLIPLASVLNI
-803 GENATSSKLNRY
+803 AENATSSRLNRY

-820 ITITANLADG
+820 ITITANLSDG
-830 YALGEALDFLVD
+830 YALGDALDFLVD
-842 VTKNKLPEHVQIDYK
+842 VTKNKLPEHVQVAYK

-864 ESGSSILFV
+864 ESGNSILFV

-913 ELMGMSLNI
+913 ELMAMSLNI

-985 VLAVGPGAESR
+985 VLAIGPGAESR

-1005 GVSLASVFTLFIVPG
+1005 GVSLASIFTLFIVPG
-1020 AYYWLCR
+1020 AYFWLCR

-1034 ISDEIDQLEQGSN
+1034 IANEIEQQS
-1047 Y
+1047 

>member
-70 RISGVEGVKTIN
+70 RISGIEGVKTIN

-93 IEFNLDRDIDAATN
+93 IEFNLDRNIDAATN

-136 NVIVW
+136 STIVW

-171 VARVQVGGGRTY
+171 VARIQVGGGRTY
-183 AMKIRLNRVSM
+183 AMKIRLNRASM

-244 VISHSQSNTEGSAN
+244 VIGHSQSSIESNSKA
-258 GSSQNNAQSKS
+258 SSVSRAENNS
-269 VVRLGDVAEVFIGA
+269 VVRLGDVADVFIGA

-305 SKANTLDVVKSAR
+305 SKANTLDVVKAAR
-318 KEMVTIRSSL
+318 SEMVAIRSTL
-328 PIGTTIT
+328 PVGTTIT

-351 YNTLIIA
+351 YNTLAIA
-358 MLMVVLVIFLFLGN
+358 MMMVVLVIFLFLGN
-372 VRATLIPAVTV
+372 VRATIIPAITV

-432 NGQPPLMAAYEG
+432 NGQTPLMAAYEG
-444 GREVAFAVIAT
+444 GREVAFAVVAT

-495 LSLTPMLCSKMLK
+495 LSLTPMMCSKMLK
-508 HKERSSSFGQKLDH
+508 HKERSSSFGQKLDRGF
-522 AFSRF
+522 ARF

-532 RALKNSIQ
+532 RALKNSIH
-540 QPLLIIL
+540 QPILIVL
-547 VLALS
+547 VLGLS
-552 LAAVFLLFNKLPAE
+552 LAAVFLLFNKLPSE

-583 EGASHESNVKNMHKI
+583 EGASYESNVKNMHQI
-598 EEKLLGYQEQGEL
+598 EEKLLGYQEEGEL

-625 GIAIVGLPQWDKRS
+625 GIAIVGLPEWDKRS
-639 IDTFSFIN
+639 IDTFSFIK
-647 KINGDV
+647 KINKDV

-684 GNTFAELAQWRDILI
+684 GNTFEELAQWRDILI

-763 YDVIVEGDEKQFQSP
+763 YDVIVEGDEKQYQSP
-778 ADIDNLYVRSRTTD
+778 TDIDNLYVRSRTTN
-792 KLIPLSNLLNI
+792 KLIPLANLLNI
-803 GENATSSKLNRY
+803 AENATSSRLNRY

-830 YALGEALDFLVD
+830 YALGDALDFLVD
-842 VTKNKLPEHVQIDYK
+842 VTKNKLPEHVQVDYK

-960 ISASQQRLRPIVMTT
+960 ISAAQQRLRPIVMTT

-1005 GVSLASVFTLFIVPG
+1005 GVSLASIFTLFIVPG

-1034 ISDEIDQLEQGSN
+1034 IANEIEKLEQQG
-1047 Y
+1047 

>member
-1 VILSDLSVKRPVFAT
+1 MILSDLSVKRPVFAT

-40 IDPPIVNISTNYP
+40 IDPPVVNISTSYP

-65 QLLED
+65 KLLED
-70 RISGVEGVKTIN
+70 RISGIEGVKTIN

-93 IEFNLDRDIDAATN
+93 IEFNLDRNIDAATN
-107 DVRDRISRALNNLP
+107 DVRDRVSRALNNLP
-121 EQAEPPEVSKANDDE
+121 EQSEPPEVSKANDDE

-141 FVLQSE
+141 FVLQSD

-183 AMKIRLNRVSM
+183 AMKIRLNRASM

-199 TVQDIESTLRDENV
+199 TVQDIESTLRDENI

-244 VISHSQSNTEGSAN
+244 VITHSD
-258 GSSQNNAQSKS
+258 NNS
-269 VVRLGDVAEVFIGA
+269 VVRLGDVAQVFVGA

-305 SKANTLDVVKSAR
+305 SKANTLEVVKSAR
-318 KEMVTIRSSL
+318 KEMVTIRESL
-328 PIGTTIT
+328 PVGTTIT

-358 MLMVVLVIFLFLGN
+358 MLMVILVIFLFLGN
-372 VRATLIPAVTV
+372 VRATLIPAITV

-432 NGQPPLMAAYEG
+432 NGQSPIMAAYEG
-444 GREVAFAVIAT
+444 GREVAFAVVAT

-466 VFLSGNMGRLFT
+466 VFLSGNVGRLFT

-495 LSLTPMLCSKMLK
+495 LSLTPMMCSKMLK
-508 HKERSSSFGQKLDH
+508 HRERSSSFGQKLDR
-522 AFSRF
+522 AFARI

-532 RALKNSIQ
+532 RALANTIH
-540 QPLLIIL
+540 QPILILL

-552 LAAVFLLFNKLPAE
+552 LAAVFILFNKLPAE

-583 EGASHESNVKNMHKI
+583 EGASHENNVKNMHQI
-598 EEKLLGYQEQGEL
+598 EEKLLGYQEKGEL
-611 DRVLVRVPGFGGTG
+611 DRVLVRVPGFGGSG
-625 GIAIVGLPQWDKRS
+625 GIAIVGLPEWDKRS
-639 IDTFSFIN
+639 VDTFSFIN
-647 KINGDV
+647 KINREV

-662 AIMRRGIGGGGGSNA
+662 AIMRRGIRGGGGSNE

-684 GNTFAELAQWRDILI
+684 GNTFEELAQWRDILI
-699 TEAQKNP
+699 NEAQKNP

-711 NSDYQETYPQ
+711 NSDYKETYPQ

-742 ETLETM
+742 ATLETM

-763 YDVIVEGDEKQFQSP
+763 YDVIVEGDEKQYQSP
-778 ADIDNLYVRSRTTD
+778 TDIDNLYVRSRTTN
-792 KLIPLSNLLNI
+792 KLIPLANVLNI
-803 GENATSSKLNRY
+803 AENATSSRLNRY

-820 ITITANLADG
+820 ITITANLVDG
-830 YALGEALDFLVD
+830 YALGDALDFLVD
-842 VTKNKLPEHVQIDYK
+842 VTKNKLPEHVQVAYK

-864 ESGSSILFV
+864 ESGNSILFV

-885 AAQFESFIHPFV
+885 AAQFESFVHPFV

-905 LVGALAGL
+905 LVGALTGL

-948 LRDKGIAFEEAL
+948 LRDKGVAFEQAL
-960 ISASQQRLRPIVMTT
+960 LSAAQQRLRPIVMTT

-1005 GVSLASVFTLFIVPG
+1005 GVSLASMFTLFIVPG

-1034 ISDEIDQLEQGSN
+1034 IANEIDKLEQQVLTKAALK
-1047 Y
+1047 

>member
-1 VILSDLSVKRPVFAT
+1 MILSDLSVKRPVFAT

-121 EQAEPPEVSKANDDE
+121 EQADPPEVSKANDDE

-171 VARVQVGGGRTY
+171 VARIRVGGGRTY
-183 AMKIRLNRVSM
+183 AMKIRLNRASM

-199 TVQDIESTLRDENV
+199 TVQDIERTLREENV
-213 ELPAGRIESID
+213 ELPAGRIESVD

-244 VISHSQSNTEGSAN
+244 VIDRSE
-258 GSSQNNAQSKS
+258 NNSL
-269 VVRLGDVAEVFIGA
+269 VRLGDVAEVFIGA

-305 SKANTLDVVKSAR
+305 SKGNTLDVVKSAR
-318 KEMVTIRSSL
+318 KEMIAIRNTL
-328 PIGTTIT
+328 PVGTTIT
-335 NSYDSSVFIQ
+335 NSYDSSIFIQ

-372 VRATLIPAVTV
+372 VRATLIPAITV

-432 NGQPPLMAAYEG
+432 NGQTPLMAAYEG
-444 GREVAFAVIAT
+444 GREVAFAVVAT

-484 AAAVVFSSLTA
+484 AAAVIFSSLTA
-495 LSLTPMLCSKMLK
+495 LSLTPMMCSKILK
-508 HKERSSSFGQKLDH
+508 HRERSSSFGQKLDR
-522 AFSRF
+522 AFARF
-527 EAAYG
+527 EASYG
-532 RALKNSIQ
+532 RALKSSIH
-540 QPLLIIL
+540 QPMLIVL
-547 VLALS
+547 VLSLA
-552 LAAVFLLFNKLPAE
+552 LAAVFLLFNKLPSE
-566 YTPKEDRGN
+566 YAPKEDRGN
-575 FFLIMQGA
+575 FFLMMQSA
-583 EGASHESNVKNMHKI
+583 EGASYENNIKNMHKI
-598 EEKLLGYQEQGEL
+598 EEKLLGYQVEGEL
-611 DRVLVRVPGFGGTG
+611 ERVLVRVPGFGGSG
-625 GIAIVGLPQWDKRS
+625 GIAIVGLPEWGERS

-647 KINGDV
+647 KINGDM

-662 AIMRRGIGGGGGSNA
+662 AIMRRGIGGGGGGNS

-684 GNTFAELAQWRDILI
+684 GNTFEELAQWRDILI

-742 ETLETM
+742 KTLETM

-763 YDVIVEGDEKQFQSP
+763 YDVIVEGDERQFKSP
-778 ADIDNLYVRSRTTD
+778 TDIDNLYVRSRTTD
-792 KLIPLSNLLNI
+792 KLIPLASVLNI
-803 GENATSSKLNRY
+803 GENATSSRLNRY

-820 ITITANLADG
+820 ITVTANLVDG
-830 YALGEALDFLVD
+830 YALGDALDFLVD
-842 VTKNKLPEHVQIDYK
+842 VTENKLPEHVQVDYK

-905 LVGALAGL
+905 LVGALVGL

-985 VLAVGPGAESR
+985 VFAVGPGAESR

-1005 GVSLASVFTLFIVPG
+1005 GVSLASIFTLFIVPG

-1027 NTGSPQA
+1027 NTGSPKAIANEINKAEQQA
-1034 ISDEIDQLEQGSN
+1034 ITKAQLK
-1047 Y
+1047 